1 MLEHLSVLIVDD
13 NPAMAGALADV
24 LDAKG
29 FDVYT
34 AKSGSDA
41 LAILNTHPVNVLLT
55 DVIMQEMNGVEL
67 YLATREAH
75 PDLITIFMTAYA
87 ADDLI
92 QQGMRAGVKTV
103 LTKPIDMDFLIY
115 LLNATRNIIG

>member
-1 MLEHLSVLIVDD
+1 
-13 NPAMAGALADV
+13 
-24 LDAKG
+24 
-29 FDVYT
+29 
-34 AKSGSDA
+34 
-41 LAILNTHPVNVLLT
+41 
-55 DVIMQEMNGVEL
+55 
-67 YLATREAH
+67 
-75 PDLITIFMTAYA
+75 MTAYA